1 MKWFLY
7 AISLFCV
14 TIGCCTIL
22 YTNESRNVL
31 RNIFNKIDRKI
42 LSAFEAIM
50 GILLVVSATASHHS
64 WLIRLIGFMAVIE
77 GVVIFFIPKNLYDE
91 LIDWYLNSASDQ
103 IYRLF
108 GIVTLILGTAVLSWI
123 L

>member
-7 AISLFCV
+7 AVSIIWV
-14 TIGCCTIL
+14 AIGCCTIL
-22 YTNESRNVL
+22 YVNESRNVL

-42 LSAFEAIM
+42 LSTFEAII

-77 GVVIFFIPKNLYDE
+77 GVIIFFIPKNLYDE

-103 IYRLF
+103 TYRLF
-108 GIVTLILGTAVLSWI
+108 GIISIILGTAVLSWI

>member
-7 AISLFCV
+7 AISLFWV
-14 TIGCCTIL
+14 AIGCCTIL
-22 YTNESRNVL
+22 YTIETRNVL
-31 RNIFNKIDRKI
+31 KNIFNKIDRKI
-42 LSAFEAIM
+42 ISVFEVIM

-77 GVVIFFIPKNLYDE
+77 GVVIFYIPKNLYDE
-91 LIDWYLNSASDQ
+91 LIDWYLNSVSDQ
-103 IYRLF
+103 TYRLF
-108 GIVTLILGTAVLSWI
+108 GIMSIILGTAVLSWI

>member
-7 AISLFCV
+7 AVSIIWV
-14 TIGCCTIL
+14 AIGCCTIL
-22 YTNESRNVL
+22 YVNESRNVL

-42 LSAFEAIM
+42 LSTFEAIM

-77 GVVIFFIPKNLYDE
+77 GVIIFFIPKNLYDE

-103 IYRLF
+103 TYRLF
-108 GIVTLILGTAVLSWI
+108 GIISIILGTAVLSWI